1 MDIVHDFVV
10 CGYIFKIIFSY
21 KTFSRTSKGP
31 LLRQAILKQ
40 QELCYLYETQCTHLS
55 EFMKIVHKVE
65 AKVSKLIRS

>member
-1 MDIVHDFVV
+1 MTLSFVD
-10 CGYIFKIIFSY
+10 IFSKLSLVI
-21 KTFSRTSKGP
+21 KTFSRTSP

-55 EFMKIVHKVE
+55 EFMKVE